1 MKTIRNNENEFKFV
15 GKDNRFYNAKNN
27 FKYYNE
33 MAKEA
38 GVKLVNVYDG
48 AGNKMNAIVRKN
60 AKVDKNGQYSSKDR
74 IGNWMDA
81 DKCSTYLMGLSAGVK
96 LRKRK

>member
-1 MKTIRNNENEFKFV
+1 MKNIKNNENEFKFV

-27 FKYYNE
+27 LKYYNE
-33 MAKEA
+33 MAKDA

-60 AKVDKNGQYSSKDR
+60 AKPDKMGNYSSKDR

-81 DKCSTYLMGLSAGVK
+81 NMCSTYLMWLSAGVK